1 VGLLYRLFSY
11 LVLGALMPMLWLHP
25 KVRRGQRRRF
35 GWYPARPWPSARAV
49 SAGPGGVSVDPR
61 GAGAGP
67 RIWLHGASAGDLNA
81 LAPIIAEL
89 RRRLPEATLIVS
101 TMTNSGLVA
110 AARLEKDV
118 DGVTYV
124 PWDLP
129 GATRRAVAAIQP
141 DLLVLEYAEIWP
153 NLISA
158 VHARGGRVAVTNG
171 RFSERLIG
179 RYQAL
184 YRTLGNPLLLVDLL
198 LMREEVEAE
207 RARLLGAP
215 KERVVVTGNTK
226 FDNLAKAPRPEVV
239 AALSAALGS
248 DDAPVFVAGSTHD
261 GEERD
266 VIRAFRGMREVCPE
280 LRMIVAPRYT
290 ERGPKVLALVEAE
303 GLVGALKSEIAAGR
317 RPPGGMDVLVL
328 DTIGELV
335 AAYQRATLVF
345 VGGSFVTRGGQNIL
359 EPAGIGRPVLFGPYM
374 MNFRDSVEVLLGRGG
389 IQVQSP
395 EQLEQLAR
403 ELLAKPEECARLG
416 AMAQAAVQK
425 VSGASA
431 RNAEALVELVQRGH

>member
-11 LVLGALMPMLWLHP
+11 LVLGSLMPLLWLHP

-35 GWYPARPWPSARAV
+35 GWYPSTPWPRARSTSAE
-49 SAGPGGVSVDPR
+49 PP
-61 GAGAGP
+61 GAGGGP

-81 LAPIIAEL
+81 LAPIISEL
-89 RRRLPEATLIVS
+89 RRRLPAATLVVS

-153 NLISA
+153 NLIAA

-239 AALSAALGS
+239 AALSAALGT

-317 RPPGGMDVLVL
+317 SPGGMDVLVL

-389 IQVQSP
+389 IQVQTA

-403 ELLAKPEECARLG
+403 ELLAKPEECVRLG

-431 RNAEALVELVQRGH
+431 RNAEALVDLVQRGR

>member
-1 VGLLYRLFSY
+1 MGLLYRLFSY
-11 LVLGALMPMLWLHP
+11 LVLGSLMPLLWLHP

-35 GWYPARPWPSARAV
+35 GWYPSTPWPRARSTSAE
-49 SAGPGGVSVDPR
+49 PP
-61 GAGAGP
+61 GAGGGP

-81 LAPIIAEL
+81 LAPIISEL
-89 RRRLPEATLIVS
+89 RRRLPAATLVVS

-153 NLISA
+153 NLIAA

-239 AALSAALGS
+239 AALSAALGT

-317 RPPGGMDVLVL
+317 SPGGMDVLVL

-345 VGGSFVTRGGQNIL
+345 VGGSFVTRGG
-359 EPAGIGRPVLFGPYM
+359 
-374 MNFRDSVEVLLGRGG
+374 
-389 IQVQSP
+389 IQVQTA

-403 ELLAKPEECARLG
+403 ELLAKPEECVRLG

-431 RNAEALVELVQRGH
+431 RNAEALVDLVQRGR